1 MFTFREKLFSAK
13 KKKKIS
19 VGFLVH
25 FFQLKETCR
34 VSEKGF
40 AKFFLLNVSVI

>member
-1 MFTFREKLFSAK
+1 MFTFREKLFSA

-34 VSEKGF
+34 VSQKGF